1 MQTSYKEPAG
11 VASSSIIEKKSEFIA
26 HLSPA
31 HSEEDAL
38 LFLDSIRAKHRKANH
53 NVYAYLLQKD
63 NRTRYSDDGEP
74 SKTAG
79 YPVLSVIEHSE
90 IVNMI
95 IVVTRYFGGIKLGT
109 GGLVRAYTKAAQ
121 AVISCADIACVR
133 SVVKLY
139 LCIPYSLYDTS
150 HRLLCEFGT
159 RFPGEPVFADTV
171 TINGVIPAEDAT
183 ALSLAFTEILRGGDG
198 LSISEPYFDVW

>member
-1 MQTSYKEPAG
+1 MQTSYKEPTG
-11 VASSSIIEKKSEFIA
+11 VASASIIEKKSEFIA
-26 HLSPA
+26 QLSPA

-38 LFLDSIRAKHRKANH
+38 TFLEKVRAEHRKANH

-63 NRTRYSDDGEP
+63 NRARYSDDGEP

-95 IVVTRYFGGIKLGT
+95 VVVTRYFGGVKLGT

-121 AVISCADIACVR
+121 AVISCAEIACVR
-133 SVVKLY
+133 SVVKLC

-150 HRLLCEFGT
+150 HKLLCEYNT
-159 RFPGEPVFADTV
+159 RFPNEPVFADFV
-171 TINGVIPAEDAT
+171 TINGVLPAEDAP
-183 ALSLAFTEILRGGDG
+183 AISLAFTEILRGGDG
-198 LSISEPYFDVW
+198 LSISDPYFDVW